1 MDAVKKL
8 SIVIPCYNEEEM
20 LPITI
25 NSLSKLLDNL
35 VMEELIDKDSFL
47 LFVNDGSSDETW
59 TLISQFSK
67 ENRYVCGINLSG
79 NVGHQNALLAGLS
92 VAKEH
97 SDMIVSI
104 DADLQ
109 DDISVIKDMIEKY
122 NEGNDIVY
130 GVRNNRDSDSAFKR
144 VTAQG
149 FYRLMKLFGVRT
161 VYNHADYRLMSKRS
175 VDYLCQFRER
185 NLFLRGLVPL
195 LGYKTASVY
204 YKRSERQA
212 GESKYPL
219 RKMLHLAVDG
229 ITSFSI
235 VPVRMVLGLGV
246 VFILVSLCILLYVL
260 YSYCMDMVV
269 PGWSSIMLSIW
280 FCSGCLLVGMGII
293 GEYIGKIYLEVKDRP
308 RYNIE
313 DIILKNLK

>member
-59 TLISQFSK
+59 ALISKFSK
-67 ENRYVCGINLSG
+67 ENRYVCGVNLTG

-92 VAKEH
+92 VAKDH

-109 DDISVIKDMIEKY
+109 DDICVIKDMIETY

-130 GVRNNRDSDSAFKR
+130 GVRNNRDSDSVFKR

-161 VYNHADYRLMSKRS
+161 VYNHADYRLMSKRA

-246 VFILVSLCILLYVL
+246 VFILVSFCILLYVL
-260 YSYCMDMVV
+260 YSYYMDMVV

-293 GEYIGKIYLEVKDRP
+293 GEYIGKIYMEVKDRP

-313 DIILKNLK
+313 DIIIKNL

>member
-1 MDAVKKL
+1 MKENNILA
-8 SIVIPCYNEEEM
+8 IVVPCYNEEEM
-20 LPITI
+20 LPTTI
-25 NSLSKLLDNL
+25 ERLSG
-35 VMEELIDKDSFL
+35 LIDVLIQDGIISGDSFL
-47 LFVNDGSSDETW
+47 LFVNDGSLDGTW
-59 TLISQFSK
+59 SLITKFSK

-92 VAKEH
+92 VAKDH

-109 DDISVIKDMIEKY
+109 DDICVIKDMIETY

-130 GVRNNRDSDSAFKR
+130 GVRNNRDSDSVFKR

-161 VYNHADYRLMSKRS
+161 VYNHADYRLMSKRA

-280 FCSGCLLVGMGII
+280 FCSGCLLVGMGVI
-293 GEYIGKIYLEVKDRP
+293 GEYIGKIYMEVKDRP